1 MSTTCAPL
9 FNTKKLVMNLHK
21 QTVCIVVVASEH
33 GHGMIG
39 VNDVRSIFLYTLH
52 TWFIRL
58 FIYLF
63 IFVTLI
69 M

>member
-1 MSTTCAPL
+1 
-9 FNTKKLVMNLHK
+9 MNLHK